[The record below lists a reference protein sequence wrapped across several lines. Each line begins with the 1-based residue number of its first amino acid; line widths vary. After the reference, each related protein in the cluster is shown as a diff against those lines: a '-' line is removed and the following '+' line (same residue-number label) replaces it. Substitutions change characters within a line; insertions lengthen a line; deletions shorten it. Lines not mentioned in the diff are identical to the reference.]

1 MPLLILLA
9 LGAALGWLVAIVLRN
24 DSLRESL
31 INIAAGAAGAVSAFL
46 LVGGTID
53 SRAIGID
60 SLLIGAAGAIVLV
73 AVAVFLRRPFI
84 R

>member
-31 INIAAGAAGAVSAFL
+31 INIAAGATGAVSAFL
-46 LVGGTID
+46 LAGGTID